1 MITRIILDN
10 YMSHARTVIEPA
22 PGLTVILGPNNCG
35 KSAIVSALQTL
46 CGDNDGDF
54 MVRHGEKTCQ
64 VTVETDDGH
73 TIAWRRKSKSVSY
86 VLDGVEVHRVG
97 RGNLPDNLNALLRL
111 PKVNHPN
118 GEKQFDVHFG
128 DQKSP
133 IFLIDRESDTA
144 AFFSTASDAEKLLEM
159 QKRHKDKVRDARRK
173 QQDAA
178 KDAAQVDALLGALSP
193 LDAINAQLDAVEQT
207 QRHLL
212 ADDQAIEALS
222 LLIEQIEK
230 QNQLVTFRAAVVQ
243 AAAELRSP
251 PDLLDLQ
258 PLQALIDNLANTS
271 YRAQRLHEQSRALA
285 AIQQPPPQT
294 DTAPLEQDVSRL
306 TRAIDSLAR
315 ITATRQSLAPLTDP
329 PAPQDSQALADFLN
343 RFQTAHETRALAA
356 ARQAALANL
365 VEPTLAQDPAP
376 LADLIDRIT
385 RALTTA
391 SQQLQAIADHDQ
403 HLNHLDA
410 DINAWLWANPA
421 CPTCG
426 GPTTR
431 ENLLTG
437 AHAHAPQAKGAA
449 AHE

>member
-1 MITRIILDN
+1 MITRITLDN

-22 PGLTVILGPNNCG
+22 PGLTVIVGPNNCG

-46 CGDNDGDF
+46 RGDNDGDF

-64 VTVETDDGH
+64 VTVETDDGN
-73 TIAWRRKSKSVSY
+73 TITWRRKGKSVSY

-159 QKRHKDKVRDARRK
+159 QKRHKDKVRDARREHQK
-173 QQDAA
+173 YTTES
-178 KDAAQVDALLGALSP
+178 AQVDALLAALSP
-193 LDAINAQLDAVEQT
+193 LDDINAQLDAVEKT
-207 QRHLL
+207 QRQLL
-212 ADDQAIEALS
+212 ADDQAIETLA

-230 QNQLVTFRAAVVQ
+230 QNQLVTFRAAIVQ

-271 YRAQRLHEQSRALA
+271 LRTQRLREEARTLSV
-285 AIQQPPPQT
+285 IEQPPDQA
-294 DTAPLEQDVSRL
+294 DTTPLEQDVSRL
-306 TRAIDSLAR
+306 SRAIDSLAR

-329 PAPQDSQALADFLN
+329 PVPHDTQALADFLN
-343 RFQTAHETRALAA
+343 RFQNANEARASAA
-356 ARQAALANL
+356 TRQAALANL
-365 VEPTLAQDPAP
+365 VEPTLPQDPAP

-385 RALTTA
+385 RALITTA
-391 SQQLQAIADHDQ
+391 LQRQTIADHEQ
-403 HLNHLDA
+403 QLAHLDA

-437 AHAHAPQAKGAA
+437 THAHTPHAKGAA
-449 AHE
+449 HE